1 MTVINTKD
9 YKIVGER
16 IHELR
21 ISKGKTLTDLAE
33 EIGYTDQTALSKIES
48 GKRGCPRSKLSQIAY
63 IFDVDLMYFLEGTV
77 EGKKY
82 QRELERYTALRKTS
96 NPYYEKEQLKE
107 KTTGASEK
115 ASSPFGTFGN
125 MKSGGMSFN
134 TMSFRTPQQDKYDK
148 VTVIQELLN
157 EVFGKDIEITLD
169 EKDKR
174 NIDEEKNP
182 EGILYYIVYFQ
193 GKKIKMTS
201 DDFYYIYASEN
212 MKKFLAAQ
220 LFEVKQHTK

>member
-1 MTVINTKD
+1 MAVINTKD

-82 QRELERYTALRKTS
+82 QRNWK
-96 NPYYEKEQLKE
+96 N
-107 KTTGASEK
+107 
-115 ASSPFGTFGN
+115 
-125 MKSGGMSFN
+125 
-134 TMSFRTPQQDKYDK
+134 
-148 VTVIQELLN
+148 IQHL
-157 EVFGKDIEITLD
+157 G
-169 EKDKR
+169 R
-174 NIDEEKNP
+174 P
-182 EGILYYIVYFQ
+182 AILI
-193 GKKIKMTS
+193 
-201 DDFYYIYASEN
+201 
-212 MKKFLAAQ
+212 MKKSS
-220 LFEVKQHTK
+220 

>member
-82 QRELERYTALRKTS
+82 QRELEKYTALRKTS

-115 ASSPFGTFGN
+115 PA
-125 MKSGGMSFN
+125 
-134 TMSFRTPQQDKYDK
+134 
-148 VTVIQELLN
+148 VHLELSA
-157 EVFGKDIEITLD
+157 T
-169 EKDKR
+169 
-174 NIDEEKNP
+174 
-182 EGILYYIVYFQ
+182 
-193 GKKIKMTS
+193 
-201 DDFYYIYASEN
+201 
-212 MKKFLAAQ
+212 
-220 LFEVKQHTK
+220 